1 MNIDERSIGNERNEA
16 KVFTLDMMEES
27 FCKYCLTYKVCT
39 STQHMSK
46 CLNVMIDKIRGIRLL
61 VSSTA
66 VATCLVHIIPF
77 PVSYFFPV
85 SIFIL

>member
-39 STQHMSK
+39 STHVKM
-46 CLNVMIDKIRGIRLL
+46 LR
-61 VSSTA
+61 
-66 VATCLVHIIPF
+66 
-77 PVSYFFPV
+77 SYD
-85 SIFIL
+85 